1 MLVQDLVSYQVVPV
15 LVSAL
20 KAAGFAQLL
29 PLQELAMSRCFAPEP
44 GTDEVADLGPQGLS
58 RPEARRGRD
67 VLAGPSASGKSVL
80 AALWVVHQAHS
91 GRRVLYLHPSPAQAD
106 AAHAQLGSI
115 FGGVGLRLRR
125 AGQGGLPDL
134 LGQATQALTLDVLT
148 VAASELLPLLVAM
161 PGLLTEFQALCCDGA
176 ELLCDEQLGPQLELA
191 LTLLTPTPKPG
202 QEALRLLVCSE
213 VVAGLPQLA
222 TRLLAQLHVD
232 ERRPVELRWG
242 VLCDGKFSFR
252 SSRQALAPG
261 EVAEVREEELYKPQ
275 KKPPGTQTSALAQ
288 VLRELTERGEQTLV
302 LAPDR
307 ARAQVLADQAAAALR
322 PLGGQARR
330 GGARL
335 LAGLAT
341 QDHQGLA
348 ALAQTPEGTQRARLQ
363 ELLPCG
369 VAFLDEGLLPSQQ
382 ALVLQALAA
391 GEVQVLCLPVAM
403 AVTLAQRLQLDC
415 KNVIV
420 AEPWRW
426 QESSKGLSGVRAEL
440 TSLELLRIGGLVARR
455 RQTTLGAGRVMVQ
468 AFCRLEQETLW
479 RGLLQA
485 PPPQLQSRLRGVP
498 LVDVALTLVAARV
511 ACTELALEQWLQS
524 SWLAPVAGSDVGT
537 GAATLHSM
545 TLAMREAVSLLVEQG
560 LLQRSETAQLRVTM
574 LGQAAALQGLPV
586 RTTLLWRRWVEAA
599 SGVCWQ
605 PLEALL
611 TVMLSHSGE
620 QVRVPLRLSE
630 LETGSYVKQLAQR
643 AGEEGSAQRPLLQWL
658 LGQGEALGLSQLRAV
673 KKALLLTDWQD
684 GGTLLALEGRYQ
696 VPAGV
701 VWTAAGQAAQLLGAL
716 AAVGAACGL
725 TAEGLQRLE
734 RMAATLRRPVV
745 GTLAS
750 AGGLGVADASVSG
763 RGAASVDLARAV
775 FAIRAGL
782 LAQRSAAA
790 ALPPEPTVAEHI
802 AVPL

>member
-1 MLVQDLVSYQVVPV
+1 MLVQDLVAYQVVPV

-20 KAAGFAQLL
+20 QAAGFAQLL

-44 GTDEVADLGPQGLS
+44 GTDEVADLGPQGLGQKD
-58 RPEARRGRD
+58 ARRGRD

-80 AALWVVHQAHS
+80 SALWVVHQAHS

-125 AGQGGLPDL
+125 AGQGRLPEL
-134 LGQATQALTLDVLT
+134 LGQAGEALTLDVLT

-191 LTLLTPTPKPG
+191 LTLLTPTPKLG

-213 VVAGLPQLA
+213 VVEGLPQLA

-275 KKPPGTQTSALAQ
+275 QKSMGTQTSALAQ

-307 ARAQVLADQAAAALR
+307 VRAQVLAEQAAAALR
-322 PLGGQARR
+322 PVGGQARR

-348 ALAQTPEGTQRARLQ
+348 ALSQTPEGTQRARLQ
-363 ELLPCG
+363 ELLPSG

-391 GEVQVLCLPVAM
+391 GEVQVLCLPVA
-403 AVTLAQRLQLDC
+403 LALRLQLDC

-426 QESSKGLSGVRAEL
+426 QESSKGLSGARAEL
-440 TSLELLRIGGLVARR
+440 TSAELLRTFGLVARR
-455 RQTTLGAGRVMVQ
+455 RQTTLGAGRVMVL
-468 AFCRLEQETLW
+468 ASCRLEQETLW

-485 PPPQLQSRLRGVP
+485 QPPQLQSRLWGVP

-524 SWLAPVAGSDVGT
+524 SWLAPVAASEVGT

-545 TLAMREAVSLLVEQG
+545 TSAMREAVSLLVEQG
-560 LLQRSETAQLRVTM
+560 LLQRSETAQLRVTT
-574 LGQAAALQGLPV
+574 LGQVAALQGLPV

-611 TVMLSHSGE
+611 AVMLSHSGE

-643 AGEEGSAQRPLLQWL
+643 AGEAGAAQRPLLQWL
-658 LGQGEALGLSQLRAV
+658 LGQGEELGLSQLRAV

-684 GGTLLALEGRYQ
+684 GSTLVALEGRYQ
-696 VPAGV
+696 LPAGV

-750 AGGLGVADASVSG
+750 AGGLGVAAAPVSG

-782 LAQRSAAA
+782 LAQRSAATVC
-790 ALPPEPTVAEHI
+790 PPEPTVAEHI